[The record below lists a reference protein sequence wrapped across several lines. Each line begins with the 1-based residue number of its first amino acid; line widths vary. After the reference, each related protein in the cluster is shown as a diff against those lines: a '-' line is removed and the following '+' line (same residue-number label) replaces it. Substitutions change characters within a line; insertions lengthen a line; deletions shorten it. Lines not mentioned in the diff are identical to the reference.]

1 MSINTE
7 PFKDIIDYYDKTR
20 LDYHY
25 SWDNSDH
32 PAVHFGFYDEQA
44 SNHKEALSNTNR
56 ILATLS
62 EVKAGDQVLDAGCGR
77 GGSSFWLAV
86 NRQATTIGITP
97 VQSQITECQQ
107 RAKKLQLDQQCQF
120 VLADY
125 CNTPFEDQQFDVI
138 WACESL
144 CHAPR
149 KQDFY
154 QEAYRLLRPGGR
166 LVIAEYLRS
175 RRPLTEQEEQ
185 LLGEWLHNW
194 AIPDIDTKAEHQQH
208 AETAGFKNIHIE
220 DANHY
225 AKTSL
230 RNLHRNSSKWLWVS
244 SLLRFLRLRTTT
256 QHRNQTA
263 SIRQYE
269 ALEKEIWFYSLIVAK
284 K

>member
-44 SNHKEALSNTNR
+44 TNHKKALSNTNR

-62 EVKAGDQVLDAGCGR
+62 NVQAGDQVLDAGCGR

-86 NRQATTIGITP
+86 NRKAKTIGITP

-125 CNTPFEDQQFDVI
+125 CNTPFEDQQFDVV

-144 CHAPR
+144 CHAPQ

-175 RRPLTEQEEQ
+175 RRPLEKQEEQ

-208 AETAGFKNIHIE
+208 AERAGFKNIRIE

-225 AKTSL
+225 AKISL

-244 SLLRFLRLRTTT
+244 SLLRFLRLRTAT
-256 QHRNQTA
+256 QHHNQIA

-269 ALEKEIWFYSLIVAK
+269 ALQKELWFYSLIIAEK
-284 K
+284 